1 MVKKEFVLETSLLQL
16 RVFLSLLGAFS
27 WLVFVAL
34 SFFVFISA
42 ADANG
47 IKIMLE
53 NEKKATSVSK
63 PEFETKIGNRTYR
76 S

>member
-42 ADANG
+42 ADAKG
-47 IKIMLE
+47 IIMLE
-53 NEKKATSVSK
+53 NEMKATSVSK
-63 PEFETKIGNRTYR
+63 PEFETKIGNQTTR